1 MSTTAALRTRDL
13 SKVYRAGEV
22 ETTALSGIHLTVDR
36 GEFVALM
43 GPSGCGK
50 STLLGLL
57 GLLDAPTSGTYELGG
72 VDVTSLSR
80 RQQALT
86 RRGQIGFVF
95 QSFNLIDE
103 LTVEQ
108 NVALPLRYLGTSR
121 AEAEERATAALE
133 RVGMAHRRGH
143 RPSQLSGGQQQRVAV
158 ARAVVAEPPLVL
170 ADEPTGNLDT
180 ENGTAVMSLLSDLHA
195 AGTTLVMVTHSEAD
209 ASHAQRVLRMLDG
222 RVIGEDR
229 LGRYAPPTGPETVTQ
244 ALAGVS

>member
-1 MSTTAALRTRDL
+1 MASTPALQTRDL
-13 SKVYRAGEV
+13 SKVYRAGDV
-22 ETTALSGIHLTVDR
+22 ETTALSGIHLTVEP

-72 VDVTSLSR
+72 VGVTRLSR

-103 LTVEQ
+103 LTVEE
-108 NVALPLRYLGTSR
+108 NVALPLRYLGTPR
-121 AEAEERATAALE
+121 AEVAERATAALE

-180 ENGTAVMSLLSDLHA
+180 ENGTAVMALLSDLHA

-209 ASHAQRVLRMLDG
+209 ASYAQRVLRMLDG
-222 RVIGEDR
+222 RVIGED
-229 LGRYAPPTGPETVTQ
+229 LVGRYAPP
-244 ALAGVS
+244 LAPAA

>member
-1 MSTTAALRTRDL
+1 MASIPALQTRDL
-13 SKVYRAGEV
+13 SKVYRAGDI
-22 ETTALSGIHLTVDR
+22 ETTAVAGIHLSVEP
-36 GEFVALM
+36 GEFVAVM

-57 GLLDAPTSGTYELGG
+57 GLLDAPTSGSYELGG
-72 VDVTSLSR
+72 VDVTLLSR

-95 QSFNLIDE
+95 QGFNLIDE
-103 LTVEQ
+103 LTVEE
-108 NVALPLRYLGTSR
+108 NVALPLRYLGTDR
-121 AEAEERATAALE
+121 AEADERATAALE

-180 ENGTAVMSLLSDLHA
+180 ENGTAVMALLSDLHA
-195 AGTTLVMVTHSEAD
+195 AGTTLVMVTHSDAD
-209 ASHAQRVLRMLDG
+209 ASYAQRVLRMLDG
-222 RVIGEDR
+222 RVIGEDYV
-229 LGRYAPPTGPETVTQ
+229 GRHAPL
-244 ALAGVS
+244 LAPSA